1 MDQKLTYRYAMIG
14 YNYQKIFFN
23 KREYTGMDSVI
34 VAVYNCNNFN
44 TFYLFTRF
52 ICWFKCQ
59 ANLGLVENW
68 IVNLKS

>member
-1 MDQKLTYRYAMIG
+1 
-14 YNYQKIFFN
+14 
-23 KREYTGMDSVI
+23 MDSVI

-59 ANLGLVENW
+59 ASLGLVENW
-68 IVNLKS
+68 IINLKVKIKTKLNWYLIDFYCFSV